1 MQVYLAT
8 DLRNL
13 YAKADNEIVKLS
25 EEIISQVLDKA
36 TYYPGNMQYSRNE
49 WNLKLNQHM
58 MDKLCLLLRKTF
70 PDSSV
75 YFISNTNRTLIV
87 DWSYAKCDKNICK

>member
-1 MQVYLAT
+1 MQVYLRN
-8 DLRNL
+8 DLKNL

-25 EEIISQVLDKA
+25 EEIVSQVLDMA
-36 TYYPGNMQYSRNE
+36 TYYPGNMQYTRND
-49 WNLKLNQHM
+49 WNLKLNKHI

-75 YFISNTNRTLIV
+75 YFISETNLTLIV
-87 DWSYAKCDKNICK
+87 DWSYTKCDKNIG

>member
-1 MQVYLAT
+1 MQSYTRVDLVNLHKPIYNELVY
-8 DLRNL
+8 
-13 YAKADNEIVKLS
+13 LS

-36 TYYPGNMQYSRNE
+36 TYDPGNMQYSRNE
-49 WNLKLNQHM
+49 WNLKLNEHM

-75 YFISNTNRTLIV
+75 YFISKTNRTLII
-87 DWSYAKCDKNICK
+87 DWSYAKCDKNIY